1 LRHYGLHV
9 GYQCLALETDNLLT
23 YVGII
28 IITTTAVVMPKKSID
43 NRGTFFMLKIY
54 QKGRGLRGVPKMGVS
69 LKIADRQGPASFLKL
84 L

>member
-1 LRHYGLHV
+1 
-9 GYQCLALETDNLLT
+9 
-23 YVGII
+23 
-28 IITTTAVVMPKKSID
+28 MPKKSID